1 MRSEQAALVRKS
13 FDAMWPM
20 YRKIADLCYTR
31 LFELA
36 PDTRALFPSD
46 MDRQRFKLM
55 DMIAAL
61 VGALDHRELFQS
73 LITHSGRKHADFG
86 VRPSQYI
93 VFGEALI
100 WSLERQFGEAFTPDV
115 KQAWRGLYAIVQ
127 DEMVRAGASRLS
139 SSDG

>member
-1 MRSEQAALVRKS
+1 MTPEQAALVRKS

-20 YRKIADLCYTR
+20 HRKIADLCYTR

-36 PDTRALFPSD
+36 PDTRALFPGD

-73 LITHSGRKHADFG
+73 LITHSGRKHARF
-86 VRPSQYI
+86 R
-93 VFGEALI
+93 
-100 WSLERQFGEAFTPDV
+100 
-115 KQAWRGLYAIVQ
+115 
-127 DEMVRAGASRLS
+127 GASVAIHRIRRS
-139 SSDG
+139 I